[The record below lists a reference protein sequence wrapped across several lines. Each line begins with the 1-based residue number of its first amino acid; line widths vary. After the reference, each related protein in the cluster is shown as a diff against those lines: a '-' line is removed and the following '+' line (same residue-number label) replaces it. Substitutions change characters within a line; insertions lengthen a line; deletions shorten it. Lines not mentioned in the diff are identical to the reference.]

1 MDFPV
6 YRKYPNEKH
15 FFRIHSHEEFEE
27 LFIMG
32 SRYGLRRKKAD
43 TYPDRLLIQDMLNK
57 KDGNWLASSEEEFED
72 ALAVCKR
79 DRALLQSS

>member
-1 MDFPV
+1 MEFPV

-15 FFRIHSHEEFEE
+15 FFRVLSEEAFEE

-32 SRYGLRRKKAD
+32 SRYGFREKKAD
-43 TYPDRLLIQDMLNK
+43 TYPDRLLIQDMLAM
-57 KDGNWLASSEEEFED
+57 KDNSWLESSKDEIEE

-79 DRALLQSS
+79 TRTPLQSS